1 MRILVDTHTHT
12 IASDHAYSTI
22 LENVAAA
29 ARAGLDFIEDKC
41 AQALCALDGGSESE
55 FAELL
60 TETYRYSLYRLREFI
75 AAAGMPEAGKIKIPS

>member
-1 MRILVDTHTHT
+1 MFQP
-12 IASDHAYSTI
+12 
-22 LENVAAA
+22 A